1 MTKVPSDSAEFRG
14 ASGGPAPAKGTSPL
28 RLILLLLVFGVALI
42 GLLYDYTVAR
52 PAIDKATQT
61 VQDLLQQ
68 KIPDPNNDNTVTPE
82 EVQQLLSRKPTR
94 VEQRAN
100 CMVEVYSWRAGLPT
114 RTYDLKVVYTDRSF
128 PLLFSAAANDE
139 PEYPAVTESRDQ
151 PTAEESK
158 SFKPPRVGGVGAGG
172 ETMKRSAKAPPE
184 GQGKPAPKPPADQ
197 PPVDEPSVDE
207 PAKEAPPA
215 DPTAPP
221 ADPATPP
228 ADPATPP
235 ADPTAP
241 PADPATPPADPAT
254 PPADPAAPPADPA
267 TPPADPA
274 PAEPAEGSGGG
285 SF

>member
-114 RTYDLKVVYTDRSF
+114 RTYDLKVVYTGRSF
-128 PLLFSAAANDE
+128 PFSAAANDE

-151 PTAEESK
+151 PPAEESK

-172 ETMKRSAKAPPE
+172 ETMKRSANAPPE

-235 ADPTAP
+235 ADP
-241 PADPATPPADPAT
+241 
-254 PPADPAAPPADPA
+254 AAPPADPA

>member
-1 MTKVPSDSAEFRG
+1 MTKVPLDNAEFRG
-14 ASGGPAPAKGTSPL
+14 ESGGPAPAKGTSPL

-52 PAIDKATQT
+52 PAIDKANQT

-114 RTYDLKVVYTDRSF
+114 RTYDLKVVYTGRKF

-158 SFKPPRVGGVGAGG
+158 GFKPPRVGGVGAGG
-172 ETMKRSAKAPPE
+172 DTMQRSAKSPPE
-184 GQGKPAPKPPADQ
+184 EQGKPAPKPPADQ
-197 PPVDEPSVDE
+197 
-207 PAKEAPPA
+207 
-215 DPTAPP
+215 
-221 ADPATPP
+221 
-228 ADPATPP
+228 
-235 ADPTAP
+235 P

-254 PPADPAAPPADPA
+254 PPADPATPPADPATPPADPA

-285 SF
+285 SL